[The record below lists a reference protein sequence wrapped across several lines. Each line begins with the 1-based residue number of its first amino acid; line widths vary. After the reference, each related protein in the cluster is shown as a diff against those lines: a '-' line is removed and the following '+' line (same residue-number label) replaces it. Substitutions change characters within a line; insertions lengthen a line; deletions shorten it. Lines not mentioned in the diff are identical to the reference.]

1 MKRFFCLLFFGIIF
15 QCIVNGQVGI
25 NCDHPHQAAI
35 MQMNAPDKG
44 MIVPRIYQG
53 YRVITDTAGA
63 DGLFY
68 FDTSDNKYYYY
79 TKQRGWQCLNPLYS
93 QSPAAMTAEG
103 AATFQSPVQVN
114 NSVSVRDTVN
124 AFKFKGYGI
133 LPVGSIIMWSGTLGD
148 FDLHGLGVRTMD
160 GWALCNGRKYGNV
173 RSPDLRGRFIVGAI
187 NGIAYGG
194 EDEAPEVDPYRSTDG
209 RQNPN
214 YQMCETGGKSYHKLN
229 ANESALPSHQH
240 SGVTNHDGAHSHDI
254 RVDLIEDRQP
264 SGKAFAIGSFGQDQY
279 HIYPGYALNN
289 SASYH
294 QHGFTTSSTA
304 IASAASAHENRPPY
318 FAVAYLI
325 RVK

>member
-15 QCIVNGQVGI
+15 QCCVNGQVGI

-44 MIVPRIYQG
+44 MMVPRIYQG

-103 AATFQSPVQVN
+103 IATFQSPVQIN
-114 NSVSVRDTVN
+114 NSVNVRDTVN

-133 LPVGSIIMWSGTLGD
+133 LPVGSIIMWSGTLAD
-148 FDLHGLGVRTMD
+148 FDFRGLGVRSMD
-160 GWALCNGRKYGNV
+160 GWALCNGREYGNV

-214 YQMCETGGKSYHKLN
+214 YQMCETGGKSYHKLS
-229 ANESALPSHQH
+229 ANESAMPSHYH
-240 SGVTNHDGAHSHDI
+240 TGITNNDGAHYHDI
-254 RVDLIEDRQP
+254 IVKLNHRTDKGNYEYSVGLNTD
-264 SGKAFAIGSFGQDQY
+264 SNYHTYQY
-279 HIYPGYALNN
+279 GALNN
-289 SASYH
+289 STSYH
-294 QHGFTTSSTA
+294 QHGFTTAPNAVS
-304 IASAASAHENRPPY
+304 IAASAHENRPPY